1 MGQTLEI
8 KTTNGKLFWENEKPK
23 LNLIPLEKTR
33 VGISTQ
39 KDYDELMQ
47 VYEVGGWRWIT
58 SGLPTSYNHLA
69 EDKEKIYLDAGSS
82 HFWNFKE
89 FFEYSYE
96 EDNDHHA
103 ISVKN
108 FYEIQKIT
116 QGDLIELNKYF
127 EKNFPNR
134 VSKVKN
140 KFNGKLE

>member
-1 MGQTLEI
+1 MEQTLEI
-8 KTTNGKLFWENEKPK
+8 KATGGKLFWENKKPK
-23 LNLIPLEKTR
+23 LNLTLLEKTR
-33 VGISTQ
+33 VEISTQ
-39 KDYDELMQ
+39 KDYDELMH
-47 VYEVGGWRWIT
+47 VYEAGGWRWIT

-103 ISVKN
+103 IPIKN
-108 FYEIQKIT
+108 FYEIQKIAP
-116 QGDLIELNKYF
+116 GDLIKLNEYF

-134 VSKVKN
+134 VSKGKN
-140 KFNGKLE
+140 KFNGRVK

>member
-96 EDNDHHA
+96 E
-103 ISVKN
+103 
-108 FYEIQKIT
+108 
-116 QGDLIELNKYF
+116 
-127 EKNFPNR
+127 
-134 VSKVKN
+134 
-140 KFNGKLE
+140 